1 MIKSPAEILNIEKA
15 CKLTDKAFNYILNKI
30 REGVSEKELAF
41 EIEFFIKKNGSDIAF
56 PSIVA
61 FGKNSAFPHHK
72 PTDQQLMVNN
82 QILIDIG
89 AKINGY
95 CSDMSRT
102 VFFGK
107 PTREQRKMYNA
118 VLEAQK
124 LAIDYLTQHCHSEL
138 VSESQAKT
146 RSRNKFGMTGKS
158 VDGIARDYIVSK
170 GYPTIPH
177 SLGHGI
183 GLKVHEAPK
192 LSPNSKDILK
202 PDMVFTIEP
211 GIYIKGFGGVRIE
224 DVVVLGSDCLGLITK
239 APRELIIL

>member
-1 MIKSPAEILNIEKA
+1 MIKNPSLILNIEKA
-15 CKLTDKAFNYILNKI
+15 CKLTDKAFDYILDKI

-41 EIEFFIKKNGSDIAF
+41 EIEFFIKKNGADIEF

-72 PTDQQLMVNN
+72 PTDKRLATND

-89 AKINGY
+89 AKVNGY

-107 PTREQRKMYNA
+107 ASSEQKRMYQT
-118 VLEAQK
+118 VLEAQQK
-124 LAIDYLTQHCHSEL
+124 ALETLACK
-138 VSESQAKT
+138 ESPSRRRLLAK
-146 RSRNKFGMTGKS
+146 NLDK
-158 VDGIARDYIVSK
+158 IARDYIISK

-183 GLKVHEAPK
+183 GRKVHEAPK
-192 LSPNSKDILK
+192 LSPKSEDILK
-202 PDMVFTIEP
+202 PCMVFTIEP
-211 GIYIKGFGGVRIE
+211 GIYIEGFGGVRIE
-224 DVVVLGSDCLGLITK
+224 DVVALENCRVRLITK
-239 APRELIIL
+239 APRGSIIL